1 MSEHL
6 FLVPLYRTGNKF
18 HTSRAN
24 SLLLGNDAGGQQ
36 NSVLVMT
43 LVYKQF
49 LKVGVNGM
57 FTVKKRAKFLVLYKK
72 NNFIA
77 KHRPML
83 AVPPRHVVFTEVHIA
98 GMLHYGVR

>member
-1 MSEHL
+1 MSDHL

-24 SLLLGNDAGGQQ
+24 SLLLGNDADGQQ

-49 LKVGVNGM
+49 LKVGVNSM
-57 FTVKKRAKFLVLYKK
+57 FTVKKKK
-72 NNFIA
+72 KSKI
-77 KHRPML
+77 L
-83 AVPPRHVVFTEVHIA
+83 GAV
-98 GMLHYGVR
+98 